1 MTPEERARKI
11 RELMAD
17 HQAAGGYISRKEAER
32 IIDEVEAKMKEG
44 EGEWLLVLGWEC
56 DGVDPERVK
65 RGSDR
70 GGSAE
75 CLAPSLS

>member
-17 HQAAGGYISRKEAER
+17 HQAAGGYISREVAER

-44 EGEWLLVLGWEC
+44 GRSNGLKLKNKSVLESEYYTGH
-56 DGVDPERVK
+56 DRQNY
-65 RGSDR
+65 GSIT
-70 GGSAE
+70 
-75 CLAPSLS
+75 L

>member
-1 MTPEERARKI
+1 
-11 RELMAD
+11 
-17 HQAAGGYISRKEAER
+17 
-32 IIDEVEAKMKEG
+32 MKEG

-75 CLAPSLS
+75 CRGATEEELLDVYLHLSYEGI